1 MQEEKKKLV
10 NQARKGDTHAFA
22 KLYEEIY
29 PDLYRFAFCMVR
41 QPWKAED
48 VVSDAVLKAF
58 EKIHTLKKPES
69 FRSWIFQITANECRI
84 VFRQEKRVVY
94 LPVVAEAG
102 MRESNNATT
111 EDNVLIKELL
121 MQLEERERMI
131 VGLSIF
137 GGYSGKELAQYFHKK
152 EGTIRSIKSRA
163 LGKLK
168 QAWECRNEG
177 KL

>member
-29 PDLYRFAFCMVR
+29 PDLYRFAFCMVK

-69 FRSWIFQITANECRI
+69 FRSWIFQITANECRLQY
-84 VFRQEKRVVY
+84 RKEKSSR
-94 LPVVAEAG
+94 LFAG
-102 MRESNNATT
+102 SSGNRNAGVKQCN
-111 EDNVLIKELL
+111 D
-121 MQLEERERMI
+121 
-131 VGLSIF
+131 
-137 GGYSGKELAQYFHKK
+137 GK
-152 EGTIRSIKSRA
+152 
-163 LGKLK
+163 
-168 QAWECRNEG
+168 
-177 KL
+177 

>member
-69 FRSWIFQITANECRI
+69 FRSWIFQIAANECRLQY
-84 VFRQEKRVVY
+84 RKEKRVVFLACAAFLLAL
-94 LPVVAEAG
+94 LPANKRLV
-102 MRESNNATT
+102 
-111 EDNVLIKELL
+111 
-121 MQLEERERMI
+121 
-131 VGLSIF
+131 F
-137 GGYSGKELAQYFHKK
+137 
-152 EGTIRSIKSRA
+152 A
-163 LGKLK
+163 LGTA
-168 QAWECRNEG
+168 AWIH
-177 KL
+177 

>member
-94 LPVVAEAG
+94 LPEVAEAG
-102 MRESNNATT
+102 MRELNNATT

>member
-69 FRSWIFQITANECRI
+69 FRSWIFQIAANECRLQY
-84 VFRQEKRVVY
+84 RKEKRVVY
-94 LPVVAEAG
+94 FPEVAEAG

-111 EDNVLIKELL
+111 ENNVLIKELL

>member
-1 MQEEKKKLV
+1 MEEEKKKLV
-10 NQARKGDTHAFA
+10 NQAKKGDAHAFA

-29 PDLYRFAFCMVR
+29 PDLYRFAFCMVK

-69 FRSWIFQITANECRI
+69 FRSWIFQITANECRLQY
-84 VFRQEKRVVY
+84 RREKRVVY
-94 LPVVAEAG
+94 LPEVTETQEAV
-102 MRESNNATT
+102 NATP
-111 EDNVLIKELL
+111 ENSVLIKELL

-137 GGYSGKELAQYFHKK
+137 GGYSGKELARYFHKK

>member
-69 FRSWIFQITANECRI
+69 FRSWIFQIAANECRLQY
-84 VFRQEKRVVY
+84 RKEKRVVY
-94 LPVVAEAG
+94 LPEVAEAG
-102 MRESNNATT
+102 MCGAEIIS
-111 EDNVLIKELL
+111 
-121 MQLEERERMI
+121 
-131 VGLSIF
+131 S
-137 GGYSGKELAQYFHKK
+137 
-152 EGTIRSIKSRA
+152 
-163 LGKLK
+163 
-168 QAWECRNEG
+168 
-177 KL
+177 